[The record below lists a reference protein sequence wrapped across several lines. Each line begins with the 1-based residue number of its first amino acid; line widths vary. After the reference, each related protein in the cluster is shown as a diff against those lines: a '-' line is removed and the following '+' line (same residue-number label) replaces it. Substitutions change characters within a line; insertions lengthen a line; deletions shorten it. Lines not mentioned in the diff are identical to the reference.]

1 MGYCVVLDSPSPN
14 FLMNGSA
21 MKHSVENKD

>member
-1 MGYCVVLDSPSPN
+1 MGYCVVMDSPSPN
-14 FLMNGSA
+14 FLMNGLS